1 MIHLRAISLTPRPPR
16 SDTRVKAK
24 TRADLHARLKSEL
37 DEDRIDAQRA
47 NRIFRHRSDSAEFRR
62 TGSVD

>member
-1 MIHLRAISLTPRPPR
+1 MTLHLHSITFTPSPPR

-24 TRADLHARLKSEL
+24 TRADLHARLAAEL

-47 NRIFRHRSDSAEFRR
+47 SRVFRHREHSEDFVAGK
-62 TGSVD
+62 T